1 MANLTIRI
9 SDSDKDAFT
18 KFCDEVGL
26 TVSAALN
33 VFVRK
38 VVREQRIPFEVETNP
53 FYSEEN
59 MSHLRAAYERSK
71 NGEYI
76 SFPIVNGEPDYANP
90 IK

>member
-59 MSHLRAAYERSK
+59 MAVLKKSIAELNSGK
-71 NGEYI
+71 YI
-76 SFPIVNGEPDYANP
+76 VHNVIED
-90 IK
+90 